1 MISKI
6 TPYII
11 VVVAVSILG
20 FVTENIWIGMRF
32 GYFDN
37 RGMMLPGLLGYG
49 MAMVGMFLILG
60 TPGTPQF
67 LWYKLSFE
75 KRGYGVIY
83 YVIMAAVLVS
93 VGEIILGNLVE
104 RFCQIEWWNYLT
116 LPLHIGKYTSVF
128 TSLGFGLLITIFMD
142 FIFPEIFKWS
152 IAVNS
157 VFVSIAVTGMLILL
171 IVDFIYAAK
180 YMIQNKKINRIW
192 KVDMRDKYI
201 ENRGE
206 VMTYGR
212 RRES

>member
-60 TPGTPQF
+60 TPGTPQL

-75 KRGYGVIY
+75 NV
-83 YVIMAAVLVS
+83 
-93 VGEIILGNLVE
+93 
-104 RFCQIEWWNYLT
+104 
-116 LPLHIGKYTSVF
+116 
-128 TSLGFGLLITIFMD
+128 
-142 FIFPEIFKWS
+142 PETDIDTRK
-152 IAVNS
+152 
-157 VFVSIAVTGMLILL
+157 
-171 IVDFIYAAK
+171 
-180 YMIQNKKINRIW
+180 
-192 KVDMRDKYI
+192 
-201 ENRGE
+201 
-206 VMTYGR
+206 
-212 RRES
+212 

>member
-11 VVVAVSILG
+11 VIVAVSILG

-49 MAMVGMFLILG
+49 IAMVGMFLILG
-60 TPGTPQF
+60 TPDAPQF

-83 YVIMAAVLVS
+83 YVMMAAVLVS
-93 VGEIILGNLVE
+93 IGEIILGNLVE

-128 TSLGFGLLITIFMD
+128 TSLGFGMLITIFMD

-152 IAVNS
+152 LSVNS
-157 VFVSIAVTGMLILL
+157 LSVSIAVTGMLALL
-171 IVDFIYAAK
+171 IADFIYAAK
-180 YMIQNKKINRIW
+180 YMIQNKKINKIW
-192 KVDMRDKYI
+192 KVDMRDKCI
-201 ENRGE
+201 ENRSGI
-206 VMTYGR
+206 MAYGR
-212 RRES
+212 GRES

>member
-1 MISKI
+1 M
-6 TPYII
+6 
-11 VVVAVSILG
+11 
-20 FVTENIWIGMRF
+20 
-32 GYFDN
+32 
-37 RGMMLPGLLGYG
+37 
-49 MAMVGMFLILG
+49 
-60 TPGTPQF
+60 
-67 LWYKLSFE
+67 
-75 KRGYGVIY
+75 
-83 YVIMAAVLVS
+83 
-93 VGEIILGNLVE
+93 
-104 RFCQIEWWNYLT
+104 
-116 LPLHIGKYTSVF
+116 HIGKYTSVF

-157 VFVSIAVTGMLILL
+157 VSVSIAVTGMLVLL

>member
-11 VVVAVSILG
+11 VIVAVSILG

-60 TPGTPQF
+60 TPDAPQF

-83 YVIMAAVLVS
+83 YIVMAAVLVS
-93 VGEIILGNLVE
+93 IGEIILGNLVE
-104 RFCQIEWWNYLT
+104 RFCQIEWWNYQT

-128 TSLGFGLLITIFMD
+128 TSLSFGMLITIFMD
-142 FIFPEIFKWS
+142 FIFPEIFRWS
-152 IAVNS
+152 LSVNS
-157 VFVSIAVTGMLILL
+157 ISVSIAVTGMLALL
-171 IVDFIYAAK
+171 IADFIYAAK
-180 YMIQNKKINRIW
+180 YMIQNKKINKIW
-192 KVDMRDKYI
+192 KVDMRDKCI
-201 ENRGE
+201 VNRGE
-206 VMTYGR
+206 VMAYGR